1 MKLREGSDGVFP
13 HPGMVPGTQPVL
25 SDYRLSSDKYFLDVS
40 C

>member
-1 MKLREGSDGVFP
+1 MKLHEGSDGVFP

-25 SDYRLSSDKYFLDVS
+25 SDCGQSRDKYFLDVS